1 MLYFITFNTSYISNY
16 QGFDGFSITVPMRN
30 FHELFMNYS

>member
-16 QGFDGFSITVPMRN
+16 QVFDGFSIKVHTGRN
-30 FHELFMNYS
+30 